1 MLQLNRLVALLI
13 IVVILS
19 VLMIVTI
26 GDILDNIILGLD
38 LQGGFEVLYVA
49 SNANGDEVTKEALSE
64 TAAAIERRIDVL
76 GVTDTSIKIEGSDR
90 IRVQLAGVTDQ
101 DAARELLGK
110 PAKLTFRNSDNE
122 ILMDGTDLQV
132 GGASV
137 DFDNVGNPVVAL
149 KLNDA
154 NKFKEITTEYLNKK
168 IGIYLDE
175 ERITNPNV
183 ESVISSGSAI
193 ITGQDSVEEA
203 KALADLLNAGA
214 LPLELK
220 EIQAQSVG
228 ATLGMKALD
237 LTVKAGIIGSIIVL
251 LFMIV
256 FYRVPGIIASF
267 SLIVYLY
274 VILVIFWQLHVT
286 LTLSGIAAL
295 VLGIGMAVD
304 ANIITYERVKDELRN
319 GKSLL
324 SSLRAGSRRSFTTI
338 IDANLTTI
346 LAAIVLYSFSQSSG
360 SVRGFAIT
368 LIVSIVVSLF
378 TAVYG
383 SRLLLNLFVRSNLI
397 NKPWVFGVKEE
408 EISEL

>member
-1 MLQLNRLVALLI
+1 MLHLNRLVALIII
-13 IVVILS
+13 IVLLS

-26 GDILDNIILGLD
+26 GDVLDNIILGLD

-49 SNANGDEVTKEALSE
+49 SNANGDKVSKDDLKE

-90 IRVQLAGVTDQ
+90 IRVQLSGVTDQ

-110 PAKLTFRNSDNE
+110 PAKLTFRNSNNE
-122 ILMDGTDLQV
+122 ILMDGSDLKV

-137 DFDNVGNPVVAL
+137 DFDSVGKPVVAL

-154 NKFKEITTEYLNKK
+154 NKFKEITAAYIGKQ

-175 ERITNPNV
+175 EQITNPNV
-183 ESVISSGSAI
+183 KSVITSGEAI
-193 ITGQDSVEEA
+193 ITGQENIEEA
-203 KALADLLNAGA
+203 KALASLLNAGA

-220 EIQAQSVG
+220 EVQAQSVG

-237 LTVKAGIIGSIIVL
+237 LTIKAGIIGSIIVL
-251 LFMIV
+251 LYMIV

-267 SLIVYLY
+267 SLIFYLY

-304 ANIITYERVKDELRN
+304 ANIITYERFKDELRN

-324 SSLRAGSRRSFTTI
+324 SSLRAGSKRSFTTI

-368 LIVSIVVSLF
+368 LIVSIIVSLF

-383 SRLLLNLFVRSNLI
+383 SRLLLNLFVRSNLVT
-397 NKPWVFGVKEE
+397 KPWAYGVKEE